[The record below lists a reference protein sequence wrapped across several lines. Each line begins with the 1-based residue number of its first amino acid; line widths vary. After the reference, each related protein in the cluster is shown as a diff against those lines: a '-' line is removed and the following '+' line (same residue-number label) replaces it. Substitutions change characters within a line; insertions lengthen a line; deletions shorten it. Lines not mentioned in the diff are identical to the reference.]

1 MPVSIRPTRRFPVQ
15 CFVTYH
21 VGLWLLITVLLLS
34 GGPAAYAE
42 WVKIGTTD
50 DGMTIYVD
58 PDTIRQKG
66 DLVKM
71 WYLYDYESTQTVADS
86 SYLSTKAQDEFDCAG
101 ELHRTLAFTFFS
113 GKMGSGKADY
123 SNSEEHK
130 WEPVAPRSVDQ
141 AVWKIACDK
150 K

>member
-1 MPVSIRPTRRFPVQ
+1 MTRLF
-15 CFVTYH
+15 
-21 VGLWLLITVLLLS
+21 LITLLVLSS
-34 GGPAAYAE
+34 GPAYAE

-58 PDTIRQKG
+58 PDTIRQTG
-66 DLVKM
+66 ALVKM

-113 GKMGSGKADY
+113 GKMGSGQADY